1 MVPMGG
7 MLVSTI
13 EASLAPPGFL
23 PCALRAMINHSCT
36 VPPMQ
41 MPGSNF
47 GLSEEQNM
55 EFVDP
60 CALRCS
66 GPSHAAAAF
75 THLRR
80 LVAPR

>member
-60 CALRCS
+60 CA
-66 GPSHAAAAF
+66 
-75 THLRR
+75 
-80 LVAPR
+80 